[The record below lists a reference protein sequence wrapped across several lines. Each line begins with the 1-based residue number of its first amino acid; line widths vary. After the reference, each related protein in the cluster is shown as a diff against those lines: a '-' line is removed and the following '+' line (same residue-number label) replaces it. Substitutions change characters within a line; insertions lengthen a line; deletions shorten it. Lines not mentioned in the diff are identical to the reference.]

1 MTTNLDKKPTVYTK
15 QRSWKMMKPHEE
27 KKSQVFYADTYH
39 PIVFRSKKTVTAK
52 LLWGYLIHDTE
63 MIPFT
68 SKALA
73 RLCLTS
79 LCIKWV
85 LLLVWMTDSSLAV
98 PWVWLVQLNKNKNVF
113 CTTNRWHK
121 AGLFFFKKNQLNSI
135 LQTCERQKPQ
145 SDYYFAPWSMQR
157 CKFFMLT
164 ILFQTDIGWD
174 Y

>member
-1 MTTNLDKKPTVYTK
+1 MTTNLDKKLTVYTK

-39 PIVFRSKKTVTAK
+39 PTVFRSKKTVTAK
-52 LLWGYLIHDTE
+52 LLRGYLIHDTE

-85 LLLVWMTDSSLAV
+85 LLLVWMTDSSLAI
-98 PWVWLVQLNKNKNVF
+98 PWAWLVQLNENKNVF

-121 AGLFFFKKNQLNSI
+121 AGLFFFKKTNSI
-135 LQTCERQKPQ
+135 ASFKHVRDRSHSQTI
-145 SDYYFAPWSMQR
+145 
-157 CKFFMLT
+157 
-164 ILFQTDIGWD
+164 ILHLDQCNVANSSC
-174 Y
+174 